1 MDQNNKLFVGSLDY
15 SVTTEELKALF
26 AQFGDVTDCIVLVD
40 KFTGRSKGFGFVTF
54 ATAEQADA
62 AVAALNEADH
72 KGRKLSVSKARPP
85 KPREDRGGFGGGG
98 RSGGFGGG
106 GSRGGFN
113 NRDRRG
119 GYNN

>member
-1 MDQNNKLFVGSLDY
+1 MDQANKLFVGSLDY
-15 SVTTEELKALF
+15 SVTTDELRELF
-26 AQFGDVTDCIVLVD
+26 AQFGEVTDCIVLVD

-62 AVAALNEADH
+62 AVAAMNEADH

-85 KPREDRGGFGGGG
+85 KPREDRGGFGGGRGGYGGGNGGG
-98 RSGGFGGG
+98 RS
-106 GSRGGFN
+106 N
-113 NRDRRG
+113 DRRG

>member
-15 SVTTEELKALF
+15 SVTTEELRELF
-26 AQFGDVTDCIVLVD
+26 SQFGEVTDCIVLVD

-54 ATAEQADA
+54 ATADQADA
-62 AVAALNEADH
+62 AVAALNGADH

-85 KPREDRGGFGGGG
+85 KPREDRGFGGG
-98 RSGGFGGG
+98 RGGFGGG
-106 GSRGGFN
+106 NRGGF

-119 GYNN
+119 GYAN